1 MVVARRSNELRRETR
16 YMYIFISPWILG
28 FLVFTAGPLV
38 LSAYY
43 SFTNYNIASSPIWA
57 GLSNYVNL
65 FKDPLFW
72 QSLKVTGIYTG
83 VSVPLN
89 LLLSLGVALLVNM
102 KIPGQRIFRTA
113 IYLPTL
119 VSGVVMSLLWLWLL
133 NPQFGIINYLL
144 YAVFHIQGP
153 QWVYSQR
160 WVLPALIIMNVWGI
174 GYNMVLY
181 LAALQGVPTS
191 LYEASQL
198 DGAGRWKQFLHVT
211 LPLISPTTLFLLITG
226 IIATSQVFTQASV
239 MTQGGPDYGSYF
251 YVYYLYQQAF
261 GSFNIGYASA
271 MAWILLLIVFAL
283 TWLLMRTSDRWVHY

>member
-57 GLSNYVNL
+57 GLSNYLNL

>member
-83 VSVPLN
+83 VSAPLN